1 MLKTKVC
8 LKTSYFMRHRILEC
22 LKQNDSQFIVNKNN
36 KGQLDETFLPENSQK
51 VKILSHLE
59 KQEKAEK
66 SQNI

>member
-1 MLKTKVC
+1 
-8 LKTSYFMRHRILEC
+8 MRHRILEC